1 MVRTNIPQSVNSV
14 GQTVEFLL
22 ARSGY
27 VLADAAVLSEEAKVL
42 LNLPLPAIHRKIGP
56 MTLDKAL
63 TTLSGE
69 AFELVVDPVHRKVAF
84 ELASNLVARNQ

>member
-1 MVRTNIPQSVNSV
+1 
-14 GQTVEFLL
+14 
-22 ARSGY
+22 
-27 VLADAAVLSEEAKVL
+27 
-42 LNLPLPAIHRKIGP
+42 